1 MNTHR
6 SDRSA
11 FETELDACLAR
22 MAAGAT
28 SDECV
33 AEYPEPLRAEL
44 RHALA
49 TVYRLGQAVRVPEPG
64 YVSRLEDRLW
74 GAMAAR
80 SQQQRAWLGFGVFLR
95 PRALG
100 RPMAAAIL
108 VLLVL
113 AGTGAGVG
121 AVQASEGSLP
131 DSPLY
136 AVKTTIEQV
145 NVATASSEAEKLD
158 VRLRQI
164 PQQLSDF
171 INAFRANR
179 PDPMVRRLVTR
190 VAETLTH
197 AVDQAIQAQAS
208 GDAEPNRRVRNMIRT
223 LKNRLAQ
230 LSAGPALVS
239 LQGLLEEQEQRL
251 PPLPRPVRPAPTPA
265 AANPTPAR

>member
-6 SDRSA
+6 SDQSA
-11 FETELDACLAR
+11 FESALDACLAR

-33 AEYPEPLRAEL
+33 AGYPEPLRTEV
-44 RHALA
+44 RNALA
-49 TVYRLGQAVRVPEPG
+49 AVYRLRQAGGDPESG
-64 YVSRLEDRLW
+64 YVGRLEYRLW
-74 GAMAAR
+74 GAVAAR
-80 SQQQRAWLGFGVFLR
+80 GEQQRAWLGLGAFLR

-100 RPMAAAIL
+100 RSMAAVVL

-113 AGTGAGVG
+113 AGTGVG
-121 AVQASEGSLP
+121 AVQAWEGSLP

-171 INAFRANR
+171 INASRANR

-190 VAETLTH
+190 VTETLTH

-223 LKNRLAQ
+223 LKNRLTQ
-230 LSAGPALVS
+230 LPEGPAVVS
-239 LQGLLEEQEQRL
+239 LQGLSEEQEQRL
-251 PPLPRPVRPAPTPA
+251 PPRPRPVRPAPTPA